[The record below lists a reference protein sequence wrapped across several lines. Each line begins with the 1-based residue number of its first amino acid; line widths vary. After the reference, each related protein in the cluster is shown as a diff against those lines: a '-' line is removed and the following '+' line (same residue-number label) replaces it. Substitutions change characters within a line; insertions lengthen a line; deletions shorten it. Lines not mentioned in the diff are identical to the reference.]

1 MTTDIAINGTIAS
14 VLQGDVHTVNE
25 TTSSVLPDHLYRVST
40 DAMVP
45 FIAISVVI

>member
-1 MTTDIAINGTIAS
+1 MTTDIAINGTISS
-14 VLQGDVHTVNE
+14 VLPGDVHTVNE
-25 TTSSVLPDHLYRVST
+25 TTSSVLPD

>member
-14 VLQGDVHTVNE
+14 VLPGDVHT
-25 TTSSVLPDHLYRVST
+25 
-40 DAMVP
+40 AMVP

>member
-14 VLQGDVHTVNE
+14 VLPGDVQRVNE
-25 TTSSVLPDHLYRVST
+25 STSTGST